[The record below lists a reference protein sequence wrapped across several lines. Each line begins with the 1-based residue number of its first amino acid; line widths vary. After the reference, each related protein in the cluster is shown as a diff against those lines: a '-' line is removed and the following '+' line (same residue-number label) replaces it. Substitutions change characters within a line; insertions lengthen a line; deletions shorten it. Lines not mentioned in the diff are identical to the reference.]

1 MGVLKLA
8 RGLVVLNS
16 YFVCCCVDKFTPEER
31 DLMRRA
37 AEARR
42 QGKRLRLHD
51 EKGQLV
57 NPYIPLYISKAPCT
71 FLVSPHLG
79 SSLLNCPL

>member
-1 MGVLKLA
+1 
-8 RGLVVLNS
+8 
-16 YFVCCCVDKFTPEER
+16 
-31 DLMRRA
+31 MRRA

-57 NPYIPLYISKAPCT
+57 NPYIPLYISKAPCM
-71 FLVSPHLG
+71 SP
-79 SSLLNCPL
+79 SPLYFPRISNQLT